1 MSINDQVMFEPKA
14 VVPKFCFLT
23 NVFSRHPTTVSS
35 KTHEKRFL
43 GCQTTFGPLEM
54 HSKRRY

>member
-23 NVFSRHPTTVSS
+23 NVFSTTVSS
-35 KTHEKRFL
+35 KTH
-43 GCQTTFGPLEM
+43 
-54 HSKRRY
+54 